1 MGRIKSFDLDMGG
14 IEIEYWEPGEP
25 PAGLFSEA
33 PSGPPF
39 AMPASYP
46 ELMPMSR

>member
-25 PAGLFSEA
+25 PAGLFSL
-33 PSGPPF
+33 STNGPPF